1 MRKSRGSRR
10 EPLPAPIVEIQMQQ
24 AKRFGRR
31 VPIHSTRQIRHQLL
45 SMLQEDVRQA
55 ESRQGAAATPSSQD
69 DRLAMGSQVAVSAQL
84 IGEATSPSSLLATA
98 PRPH

>member
-1 MRKSRGSRR
+1 MRKSRRSRC
-10 EPLPAPIVEIQMQQ
+10 EPLPVPVQIVEILMLQ
-24 AKRFGRR
+24 AKRFG